1 MDELNATDHG
11 DVAIGLPAAL
21 PPEVTDVKISSKYY
35 CFCFM
40 DRSVNSQQYAWTD

>member
-21 PPEVTDVKISSKYY
+21 PPEVTDVKILL
-35 CFCFM
+35 FCFM

>member
-21 PPEVTDVKISSKYY
+21 PPEVTDVKYY